1 MLDRTDTI
9 KEAAHNSH
17 KDKETFDFQLLLDQK
32 LYTNL
37 NSLHLCFPM
46 KFKKATNEA
55 QKLEGNV
62 ITVNNFFGHWIKE
75 INITVYG
82 TNKNLILTTTL
93 S

>member
-1 MLDRTDTI
+1 
-9 KEAAHNSH
+9 
-17 KDKETFDFQLLLDQK
+17 
-32 LYTNL
+32 
-37 NSLHLCFPM
+37 M